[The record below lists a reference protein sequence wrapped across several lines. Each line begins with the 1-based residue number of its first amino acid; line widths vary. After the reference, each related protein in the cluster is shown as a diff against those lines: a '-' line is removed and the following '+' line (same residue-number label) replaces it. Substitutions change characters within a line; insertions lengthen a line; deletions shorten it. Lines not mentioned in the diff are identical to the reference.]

1 MSDASRIFYAAYT
14 VGGDAGQEP
23 RDGFFVSA
31 GIKPADTRVMRRV
44 CLQMA
49 MITKTGLDYFMKLPV
64 TELLELVK
72 ELNDIGKKQRV

>member
-1 MSDASRIFYAAYT
+1 M
-14 VGGDAGQEP
+14 GGDAGQEP
-23 RDGFFVSA
+23 RDGFFVSE
-31 GIKPADTRVMRRV
+31 GIKPADTRVMRRI

-49 MITKTGLDYFMKLPV
+49 MITKTGLDYFMKMPV

>member
-1 MSDASRIFYAAYT
+1 M
-14 VGGDAGQEP
+14 
-23 RDGFFVSA
+23 
-31 GIKPADTRVMRRV
+31 KPADTRVMRRV